1 MYVVV
6 YGHEGGGWLNDM
18 AGIPTSLAVKSRSNK
33 ATDVIISCWV
43 RMYSPV
49 KVLPCRHTC
58 AVENRQQLTCST
70 LRPNI
75 IMRSGQLLLT

>member
-18 AGIPTSLAVKSRSNK
+18 AGIPTSPAVKIRSNK

-49 KVLPCRHTC
+49 KVLPCHHTC
-58 AVENRQQLTCST
+58 AVEFRQQLTCST
-70 LRPNI
+70 RRSNI